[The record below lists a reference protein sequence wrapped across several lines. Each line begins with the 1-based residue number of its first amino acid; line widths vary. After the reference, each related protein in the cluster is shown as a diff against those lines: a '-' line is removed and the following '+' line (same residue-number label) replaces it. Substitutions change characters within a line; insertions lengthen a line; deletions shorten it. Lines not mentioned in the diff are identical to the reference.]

1 MRSFD
6 PGSQRS
12 QTPRDEVVLL
22 PLTETPVSEQTLA
35 AIHTRLSGKRVVGSQ
50 EILERATA
58 SGGVSIF
65 PGWEFYAPIAGLQS
79 TIFDLLPRA
88 VAFVDEPTR
97 VNQELEAW
105 CDEINDAT
113 NRSNIGSVARPDIVY
128 CTPPA

>member
-88 VAFVDEPTR
+88 VAVLEEPTS
-97 VNQELEAW
+97 VSQEIEAW
-105 CDEINDAT
+105 WKQINDAHD
-113 NRSNIGSVARPDIVY
+113 RSNIGSLVR
-128 CTPPA
+128 TET